1 MGMES
6 QGETSRERAAC
17 QRHSRYNQFL
27 RRPIKHRE
35 SQHGEQEI
43 NPDPHPDRD
52 RGGVFDRGAGLVRG
66 EITETASIK
75 FKLTSQELSLLR
87 AIQ

>member
-1 MGMES
+1 MQP
-6 QGETSRERAAC
+6 QGETSRERAAR

-35 SQHGEQEI
+35 GQHGEQEI
-43 NPDPHPDRD
+43 NPDHHPGRD
-52 RGGVFDRGAGLVRG
+52 HGGVFDRGTGLVHG